1 MTPATR
7 WQAMAEL
14 RRAILGLEPHL
25 GADELA
31 SLRAAAEGLARPPAP
46 VPGLRDFDPDRL
58 DQLLALAGPE
68 TAPVLLRQLADDLDQ
83 CRTGTEAAARTGDWE
98 GLRQASHVLISLA
111 GSVGAMSLHGQAKA
125 LNAVAHAQD
134 GGSLHGLLP
143 PLLTELD
150 ALIAL
155 VGRTGLPGAAAP

>member
-1 MTPATR
+1 MTPTSR
-7 WQAMAEL
+7 WQAVVAL

-25 GADELA
+25 GAAELA
-31 SLRAAAEGLARPPAP
+31 SLRAAAEGLARAPSPA
-46 VPGLRDFDPDRL
+46 PGLRDFDPDRL
-58 DQLLALAGPE
+58 DQLMALAGPE

-83 CRTGTEAAARTGDWE
+83 CRTGTEAAARTGDWD

-111 GSVGAMSLHGQAKA
+111 GSVGAMSLHGQAEA
-125 LNAVAHAQD
+125 LNAVAHARD
-134 GGSLHGLLP
+134 GGNLPGLLP

-155 VGRTGLPGAAAP
+155 VRQTGWPGAGAP